1 MKILVV
7 CQYYRPEPFR
17 IADICAALVEA
28 GHEVTVVTGTPNY
41 PEGEIY
47 PGYEGAAHRD
57 EVLDGVRV
65 HRCPI
70 HPRKRGSVHR
80 FWNYYSFVFASR
92 RYLAGLNEEF
102 DVVFV
107 NQLSPVMMAEGVLEE
122 LVADLEGGVVAGV
135 EGVDAL
141 AVQVVADCREL
152 CGKQAGEG
160 QADVAQ
166 TNHANFYVFIHYLT
180 DY

>member
-1 MKILVV
+1 MHLAS
-7 CQYYRPEPFR
+7 Q
-17 IADICAALVEA
+17 ICNSQHIIIIFK
-28 GHEVTVVTGTPNY
+28 GQTDHEVQLHAVPAGLKGRAHSVHQILLGDA
-41 PEGEIY
+41 GVDRRLIDHDVAFRDD
-47 PGYEGAAHRD
+47 AAHRFGGAPEGL
-57 EVLDGVRV
+57 EVGTVVVVDGGGDGDNVEV
-65 HRCPI
+65 GVADI
-70 HPRKRGSVHR
+70 VKVGGAAETVI
-80 FWNYYSFVFASR
+80 
-92 RYLAGLNEEF
+92 
-102 DVVFV
+102 
-107 NQLSPVMMAEGVLEE
+107 AEGVLEE

>member
-57 EVLDGVRV
+57 EVLDGLKAAGLRPVQV
-65 HRCPI
+65 KE
-70 HPRKRGSVHR
+70 KRGWVCIIC
-80 FWNYYSFVFASR
+80 
-92 RYLAGLNEEF
+92 EKE
-102 DVVFV
+102 
-107 NQLSPVMMAEGVLEE
+107 
-122 LVADLEGGVVAGV
+122 
-135 EGVDAL
+135 
-141 AVQVVADCREL
+141 
-152 CGKQAGEG
+152 
-160 QADVAQ
+160 
-166 TNHANFYVFIHYLT
+166 
-180 DY
+180 